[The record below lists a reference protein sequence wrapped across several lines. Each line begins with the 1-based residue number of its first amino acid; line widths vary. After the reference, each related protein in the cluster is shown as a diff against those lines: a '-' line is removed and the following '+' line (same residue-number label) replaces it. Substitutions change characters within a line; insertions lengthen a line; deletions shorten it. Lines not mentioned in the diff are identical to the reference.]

1 MYVSRAYYWRR
12 AWPSTDFGHLQ
23 GGKIGPKSSIAY
35 VFIWTRARSEI
46 YLTIH
51 TFSTWPI
58 RACEKSPVSQY
69 NHFDIFFINNEMKST
84 FTLDPC
90 VKRYGSANPHWRR
103 AIWIDEEIPTTCN
116 WKTYLSDITI
126 LGRNANVQLLGF
138 INQWRKPY
146 LELSIIN
153 TLRFNFSLVS
163 HTWK

>member
-1 MYVSRAYYWRR
+1 MTIDWFWS
-12 AWPSTDFGHLQ
+12 PP
-23 GGKIGPKSSIAY
+23 GGSNRTKVLHSI
-35 VFIWTRARSEI
+35 RI
-46 YLTIH
+46 YLDSSAEWDIPDDTYYY
-51 TFSTWPI
+51 FVDMADSRMREEPG
-58 RACEKSPVSQY
+58 VSIQSFY
-69 NHFDIFFINNEMKST
+69 IFFINNEIKST

-126 LGRNANVQLLGF
+126 LGRNANVQFLGF